1 MSAEQVA
8 AEIGRFIRQRR
19 KASKL
24 TQIELSEIAGV
35 GLRFISELERG
46 KPTVRLAEVD
56 AVLAVFGKQLGLVER
71 ESAERD
77 ATSSQIEVTDDQA

>member
-1 MSAEQVA
+1 MSAEQVV

-35 GLRFISELERG
+35 GLRFVSELERG

-71 ESAERD
+71 QSEERNV
-77 ATSSQIEVTDDQA
+77 TSSQIGVSDDEA